1 MHIGV
6 GIHTGPL
13 TCGNVGSANRLE
25 YSVIGETVNL
35 ASRLESLNKDFH
47 TEIIMS
53 GDTYEIV
60 KDVFPNLYALGT
72 TPVRGFEKPL
82 MIYSAETR
90 HPDRKQSRYLIMRF
104 EEQGYEN
111 ASTCKNCRRSGLWH
125 CDFEHG
131 VLRERS
137 VYGNFNDRPDNVR
150 SAATRTS
157 EAGWF
162 RSVAICGKV
171 QSDRDRRLR
180 PSTRGANQIGGASR
194 GIGAVQLFA
203 PDKGLAYSLHPTF
216 QWSGTPDTKYKLHM
230 EDLADHASFDVT
242 VEGTSFTYPE
252 TASALKP
259 GNTYSWS
266 VQPEIDIMG
275 GTSDSALI
283 VIAGGAERDAIAA
296 ALAAITQTGD
306 AGDRARAQVYFD
318 KRVWYDAA
326 QAYSILIAA
335 HPDDAELHRMRGTL
349 YDQVPATQ
357 KLADQDFAMVK

>member
-1 MHIGV
+1 
-6 GIHTGPL
+6 
-13 TCGNVGSANRLE
+13 
-25 YSVIGETVNL
+25 
-35 ASRLESLNKDFH
+35 
-47 TEIIMS
+47 
-53 GDTYEIV
+53 
-60 KDVFPNLYALGT
+60 
-72 TPVRGFEKPL
+72 
-82 MIYSAETR
+82 
-90 HPDRKQSRYLIMRF
+90 
-104 EEQGYEN
+104 
-111 ASTCKNCRRSGLWH
+111 
-125 CDFEHG
+125 
-131 VLRERS
+131 
-137 VYGNFNDRPDNVR
+137 
-150 SAATRTS
+150 
-157 EAGWF
+157 
-162 RSVAICGKV
+162 
-171 QSDRDRRLR
+171 
-180 PSTRGANQIGGASR
+180 
-194 GIGAVQLFA
+194 
-203 PDKGLAYSLHPTF
+203 
-216 QWSGTPDTKYKLHM
+216 M
-230 EDLADHASFDVT
+230 EDLTDHASFDVT

-357 KLADQDFAMVK
+357 KLADQDFAMVKERARCSPRSIRYEWLKSQKRLPGLTAQCCWATLAQTLSK

>member
-1 MHIGV
+1 M
-6 GIHTGPL
+6 
-13 TCGNVGSANRLE
+13 R
-25 YSVIGETVNL
+25 
-35 ASRLESLNKDFH
+35 
-47 TEIIMS
+47 
-53 GDTYEIV
+53 
-60 KDVFPNLYALGT
+60 
-72 TPVRGFEKPL
+72 TPVVARIVGEAAFGIAILSLVSSASGQSAGTSTTGQTTSAQPRPARVKLDGFDL
-82 MIYSAETR
+82 S
-90 HPDRKQSRYLIMRF
+90 Q
-104 EEQGYEN
+104 
-111 ASTCKNCRRSGLWH
+111 
-125 CDFEHG
+125 
-131 VLRERS
+131 
-137 VYGNFNDRPDNVR
+137 
-150 SAATRTS
+150 SAAKSNQTGIGGPAKHS
-157 EAGWF
+157 
-162 RSVAICGKV
+162 
-171 QSDRDRRLR
+171 
-180 PSTRGANQIGGASR
+180 GANQIGGASR

-252 TASALKP
+252 TAAALKP